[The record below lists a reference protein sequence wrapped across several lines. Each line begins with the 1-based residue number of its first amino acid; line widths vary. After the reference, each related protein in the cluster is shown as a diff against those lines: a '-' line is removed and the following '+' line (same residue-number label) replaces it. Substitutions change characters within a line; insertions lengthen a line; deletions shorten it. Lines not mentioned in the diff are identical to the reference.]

1 MPSATHRA
9 GAIDVTPAKASTGAI
24 RGSGYLDPLKSLT
37 RSELCAIVMLA
48 AGYLALFVPA
58 YIRLAQTTWTS
69 DEQGH
74 GPLVLAVSFWL
85 MVRQLNHLRAL
96 PSQPANLAGGLLL
109 LLGLL
114 SYVVGHAQHIG
125 LLGVGAQIPVLM
137 GLILLFKGWAG
148 VRVMGFGLF
157 FLLFMCPLPSDLVAY
172 ATGPLKSAVSAV
184 AANLLHAL
192 GYPVGRAGVM
202 LYVGPYQMLVA
213 DACAGLNSMFTLEAM
228 GLLYLNLMNY
238 TAVSR
243 NVVLALAIIPISFC
257 ANVIRVLSLVLITF
271 HFGDEAGQG
280 FLHGFSGV
288 VLFGA
293 ALFMIKAFDSTVGR
307 FFGGPR

>member
-1 MPSATHRA
+1 MTTAS
-9 GAIDVTPAKASTGAI
+9 TPASAGI
-24 RGSGYLDPLKSLT
+24 MGPLKALP
-37 RSELCAIVMLA
+37 RQEWWVLLMLA
-48 AGYLALFVPA
+48 AGYLAMFVPA
-58 YIRLAQTTWTS
+58 YARLAETTWTT

-85 MVRQLNHLRAL
+85 MYRQLDRLRAL
-96 PSQPANLAGGLLL
+96 RSQPANVAGVILLI
-109 LLGLL
+109 LGLL
-114 SYVVGHAQHIG
+114 SYVAGHAQHIG
-125 LLGVGAQIPVLM
+125 LLSIGAQIPVLM
-137 GLILLFKGWAG
+137 GLILLFKGWPG
-148 VRVMGFGLF
+148 VRLMGFGLF
-157 FLLFMCPLPSDLVAY
+157 FMFFMCPLPSDLVAY

-184 AANLLHAL
+184 ASNLLHAM

-202 LYVGPYQMLVA
+202 LYVGPYQLLVA

-243 NVVLALAIIPISFC
+243 NLVLALAIIPISFC
-257 ANVIRVLSLVLITF
+257 ANVIRVMVLVLITY

-280 FLHGFSGV
+280 FMHGFSGA

-293 ALFMIKAFDSTVGR
+293 ALFMIKVFDSTVGR
-307 FFGGPR
+307 HFGGQR